1 MLTLIV
7 GTARNGAI
15 GRANTIPWDVPED
28 LKFFAQETSGAA
40 LIMGRRTWESLP
52 HRPLRGRLNIVVSSE
67 DVGGVSAR
75 SAEDALRTA
84 KAAGHMRIYG
94 MGGHRIYGDLLP
106 HAHRLLISKVDIDV
120 PDADTFFPDID
131 LSAWNLSD
139 THLLRRE
146 SPACQIH
153 EYLRVAPRPV

>member
-28 LKFFAQETSGAA
+28 LKFFSQETSGAA

-94 MGGHRIYGDLLP
+94 MGGNRIYEDLLP

-131 LSAWNLSD
+131 FSAWNLSD

-146 SPACQIH
+146 APACQIH
-153 EYLRVAPRPV
+153 EYLRVPPRPV